1 MPRRSAGI
9 LLYNTTAAG
18 TLLLLVHPGG
28 PFWARKDDGAW
39 SIPKGEYE
47 PGDDVMQVARREFAE
62 ETGSAIA
69 ADLVPLGEFRQAGG
83 KLVTAFAA
91 EGDFDPAA
99 LRSNTFSV
107 EWPPKSG
114 RMRTFPEVDRAAW
127 FSPAEALNKI
137 LPSQRTVIE
146 ALMQYLRARSGSSK
160 PD

>member
-91 EGDFDPAA
+91 KGDFDPAA